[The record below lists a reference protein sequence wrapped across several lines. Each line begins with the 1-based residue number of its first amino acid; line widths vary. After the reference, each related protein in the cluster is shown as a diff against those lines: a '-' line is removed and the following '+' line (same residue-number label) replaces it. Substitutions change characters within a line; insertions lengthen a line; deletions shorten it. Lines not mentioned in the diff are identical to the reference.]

1 MSIFA
6 QKMEDLDHN
15 PFVIKGY
22 FSKELFCDRENEL
35 EELYINIKS
44 NSDTTL
50 IAPRRMGKTGL
61 IFRFF
66 DYIEER
72 DENITGIY
80 IDIFATRSLADFINF
95 LTEAIMSKYGSTT
108 WQGSKFLELIKGLR
122 PMMSYSAI
130 TGEPQIQITYQN
142 RQEKEYTLKGLLE
155 FLDAQNE
162 RIVLAIDEF
171 QQIVNYP
178 EDNVEALL
186 RTYIQHLHNISFI
199 FCGSRK
205 RMMLNMFSNAKRP
218 FFATTRYLYLNKID
232 REKYRTFI
240 KDIFESY
247 SYLIDDSS
255 LDFILDWTKIHTFY
269 TQSVCNKVFSLTSQS
284 KKVDLALV
292 KQACLQILQQSEP
305 VFLQYRQLLTSA
317 QWNYLIAVAKEG
329 EIKKITSQAFIAKH
343 NIGTPA
349 NSRRISKS
357 LEEKELLLEEVDKKE
372 TTYSVYDLFLSR
384 WLEMTY

>member
-1 MSIFA
+1 
-6 QKMEDLDHN
+6 MEDLDHN

-22 FSKELFCDRENEL
+22 FSKELFCDREDEL

-50 IAPRRMGKTGL
+50 IAPRRMGKTGM

-66 DYIEER
+66 EYIEEK
-72 DENITGIY
+72 DENIYGIY
-80 IDIFATRSLADFINF
+80 VDIFATRSLADFVNF
-95 LTEAIMSKYGSTT
+95 LAEAIISRYKSIPYKGK
-108 WQGSKFLELIKGLR
+108 KFTDFIKAFR
-122 PMMSYSAI
+122 PVISYSPI
-130 TGEPQIQITYQN
+130 TGEPQVQIAYQN
-142 RQEKEYTLKGLLE
+142 DQEKEHTLKGLLE
-155 FLDAQNE
+155 FLDSQKE

-171 QQIVNYP
+171 QQIMNYP
-178 EDNVEALL
+178 ENNVEALL
-186 RTYIQHLHNISFI
+186 RTYIQRLNNISFI

-205 RMMLNMFSNAKRP
+205 RMMLNIFSNAKRP

-240 KDIFESY
+240 EDIFESY
-247 SYLIDDSS
+247 SYSIDDSS

-269 TQSVCNKVFSLTSQS
+269 TQSVCNKVFSLASSS
-284 KKVDLALV
+284 KKVNLALV
-292 KQACLQILQQSEP
+292 KQACLQILRQSEP
-305 VFLQYRQLLTSA
+305 VFLQYRQLLTPT
-317 QWNYLIAVAKEG
+317 QWNYLIAIAKEN
-329 EIKKITSQAFIAKH
+329 EIKKITSQGFIARY

-357 LEEKELLLEEVDKKE
+357 LEEKELLLVEVDKKE